1 MHETGNVE
9 ITSELVASHG
19 LTPEEF
25 ERVCESLGRTPNLT
39 ELGIFSVMWSEHCSY
54 KSSRTHLK
62 NLPTEGPQVI
72 QGPGENAGVVDI
84 GDGQAAVFKIESH
97 NHPSFIEPYQGAA
110 TGVGGIIRDIFT
122 MGARPIAVMDAL
134 HFGPLVRTR
143 NQYTMEGV
151 VAGVGG
157 YGNCM
162 GIPTVGGEVIFQEHY
177 GNNPLVNV
185 YCLGVAPRESIFYG
199 KASGVGNPVI
209 YVGAKTGRDGI
220 HGVTMA
226 SEQFEEG
233 EDSKRP
239 TVQVGDPFLE
249 KLLLEAC
256 LEAMGSGTIVG
267 IQDMGGAGLTC
278 SSCEMGGRADRG
290 VEIHLDRVPQR
301 EPGMT
306 PYELMLSESQERMLL
321 VCRKG
326 REEEV
331 KKIFSKWDLDAVVIG
346 EVKDHGKLVVYD
358 RGTRVAE
365 IPNRALT
372 DEAPA
377 YTRPT
382 RRPAYLES
390 LTDWRESVFPEPEDY
405 NELLRNMA
413 ASPQLCSRRWVYR
426 QYDYQVRT
434 NTVAGPGS
442 DAAVLRLKQGKGA
455 LAMSLDGNPFF
466 CYLDPRQGAQ
476 HAVAEG
482 CRNLICT
489 GALPLAATNCLNFA
503 NPENPEI
510 MWQFAE
516 AVSGIGEACTI
527 FGTPITGGNVSFYN
541 ETDGTGILP
550 TPVIGVMGKVEGLEN
565 VCPSSFQ
572 KVGHLVFLLGETRA
586 ELGGSVYLQLQ
597 GAPLQGPIPSLD
609 MRVEKILQ
617 EQLLAA
623 IQAGLVRSAHDLSE
637 GGLLF
642 GLAESCLYDSLGLQA
657 EMDSGKLRPD
667 HFLLSESASR
677 VVVSIHPDDETR
689 FSRHFSD
696 VPVTRVGV
704 VTENRF
710 ELAVNRLPLISLPV
724 RELRDVWESSFEEVF
739 RN

>member
-710 ELAVNRLPLISLPV
+710 EFAVNRLPLISLPV

>member
-1 MHETGNVE
+1 M
-9 ITSELVASHG
+9 
-19 LTPEEF
+19 
-25 ERVCESLGRTPNLT
+25 
-39 ELGIFSVMWSEHCSY
+39 
-54 KSSRTHLK
+54 K
-62 NLPTEGPQVI
+62 Q
-72 QGPGENAGVVDI
+72 
-84 GDGQAAVFKIESH
+84 
-97 NHPSFIEPYQGAA
+97 
-110 TGVGGIIRDIFT
+110 
-122 MGARPIAVMDAL
+122 
-134 HFGPLVRTR
+134 
-143 NQYTMEGV
+143 
-151 VAGVGG
+151 
-157 YGNCM
+157 
-162 GIPTVGGEVIFQEHY
+162 
-177 GNNPLVNV
+177 
-185 YCLGVAPRESIFYG
+185 
-199 KASGVGNPVI
+199 
-209 YVGAKTGRDGI
+209 
-220 HGVTMA
+220 
-226 SEQFEEG
+226 
-233 EDSKRP
+233 
-239 TVQVGDPFLE
+239 
-249 KLLLEAC
+249 
-256 LEAMGSGTIVG
+256 
-267 IQDMGGAGLTC
+267 
-278 SSCEMGGRADRG
+278 
-290 VEIHLDRVPQR
+290 
-301 EPGMT
+301 
-306 PYELMLSESQERMLL
+306 
-321 VCRKG
+321 
-326 REEEV
+326 
-331 KKIFSKWDLDAVVIG
+331 IFSKWDLDAVVIG

-358 RGTRVAE
+358 RERGLPRS
-365 IPNRALT
+365 PNRALT
-372 DEAPA
+372 NEAPV

-550 TPVIGVMGKVEGLEN
+550 TPV
-565 VCPSSFQ
+565 
-572 KVGHLVFLLGETRA
+572 A

-696 VPVTRVGV
+696 VPVTRIGV

-724 RELRDVWESSFEEVF
+724 RELRDIWESSFEEVF

>member
-256 LEAMGSGTIVG
+256 LEAMGSGTIIG

-331 KKIFSKWDLDAVVIG
+331 KQIFSKWDLDAVVIG

-372 DEAPA
+372 NEAPV

-696 VPVTRVGV
+696 VPVTRIGV